1 MNVTDLRFMHPST
14 LVTAESSL
22 YQPPSIP
29 PPDDWVVSVDH
40 HGRDLSRYRDG
51 YWYFHAFGFPGFNFA
66 RQGLS
71 EINLA
76 LVKQVLYLVL
86 YHPNLFPG
94 RIRSCK
100 RHFECVV
107 KIARICDGNGVPLSK
122 LSRFPRIHH
131 DIAEA
136 LQCSN
141 YELYVSFLHKLRLYK
156 DVLGFEIAD
165 EKLVALLTSRI
176 INREIIQHPYI
187 PSRIWSYQVN
197 RLSECLDD
205 FLKHQEA
212 LGLAYVRLSDA
223 YEHNLGLRIPR
234 VYVTPFN
241 ETEKYKTSQRVIFKG
256 GFKHFLAEFGLL
268 NLFEKW
274 LGMDKRQILMQ
285 FSAYLNMIRDACL
298 LYILSFSLQR
308 SGEVLSL
315 RSNCFSIEKDEQL
328 GDIAL
333 IVGETTKTDPDDDA
347 RWVVPKEV
355 QKAVDVAA
363 SVAKWRM
370 RHRPKN
376 FVSSEAEELPPFLAT
391 PAWEP
396 WSGGGMRATR
406 DQRVAFLDLGSFT
419 RLYPHVLDPQAITVT
434 EADWKIALSL
444 TPNLHMRE
452 GFGVGLPWRFS
463 AHQLRRTTAVNMF
476 ASNAVSESSLQW
488 VMKHLSRN
496 MTLYYG
502 RNYTN
507 LKLNS
512 MAENAITFEY
522 YREIYRQ
529 LVAVVENN
537 IEYVNPHPKETI
549 SSEIIN
555 LVDAREEG
563 KLNKLIKQRTAGCR
577 RILLGFCLKPGS
589 CEYGGI
595 ESAAKCAGAD
605 GRGVCADVRFE
616 RKKEPQLIG
625 LKEAHEQE
633 LKTVARN
640 SPRHSYLTKEI
651 YAIGVYLDAIS
662 R

>member
-1 MNVTDLRFMHPST
+1 VTVTDLRFMHPSP

-40 HGRDLSRYRDG
+40 QGKDLSRYGDG

-66 RQGLS
+66 RQKLS
-71 EINLA
+71 EINVIS
-76 LVKQVLYLVL
+76 VKQILYLVL

-94 RIRSCK
+94 KIRSCK
-100 RHFECVV
+100 AHFECLV
-107 KIARICDGNGVPLSK
+107 KIARVCETHGIPLQK
-122 LSRFPRIHH
+122 LSRFPRIHQ
-131 DIAEA
+131 DVADA

-141 YELYVSFLHKLRLYK
+141 YEAYVRFLHKLRLYTEI
-156 DVLGFEIAD
+156 LGFEVAD
-165 EKLVALLTSRI
+165 AKLVAFLTSRTT
-176 INREIIQHPYI
+176 NREIIQHPYI
-187 PSRIWSYQVN
+187 PPRIWSYQVN
-197 RLSECLDD
+197 RLSQCLDD

-212 LGLAYVRLSDA
+212 LELVYVRLSDA
-223 YEHNLGLRIPR
+223 YEYNLSLTIPR
-234 VYVTPFN
+234 MYASPF
-241 ETEKYKTSQRVIFKG
+241 TEKEKYSTSQRVIFEG
-256 GFKHFLAEFGLL
+256 GFRHFLAEYGLL
-268 NLFEKW
+268 DLFEKW
-274 LGMDKRQILMQ
+274 FGKDKRLNLMQ
-285 FSAYLNMIRDACL
+285 LPAYLNMIRDACL
-298 LYILSFSLQR
+298 LYILNFSLQR
-308 SGEVLSL
+308 AGEVLSL
-315 RSNCFSIEKDEQL
+315 RSDCFSVEKDEQL

-333 IVGETTKTDPDDDA
+333 IAGETTKTDPDDDA

-355 QKAVDVAA
+355 QKAVAIA
-363 SVAKWRM
+363 SSIAKWRM

-376 FVSSEAEELPPFLAT
+376 FLTLEDKELPPFLAT

-406 DQRVAFLDLGSFT
+406 EQRVAFLDLGSFT
-419 RLYPHVLDPQAITVT
+419 RYYPHVMDPQAITVT

-444 TPNLHMRE
+444 TPNLHLRE

-476 ASNAVSESSLQW
+476 ASHAVSQSSLQW

-512 MAENAITFEY
+512 MAENAVIFEY

-537 IEYVNPHPKETI
+537 VEYVNPHPKETVPT
-549 SSEIIN
+549 EIIN
-555 LVDAREEG
+555 LVDAREED
-563 KLNKLIKQRTAGCR
+563 KLNKLIKKQAAGCR

-595 ESAAKCAGAD
+595 ESASKCAGAD

-625 LKEAHEQE
+625 LKEAHELE
-633 LKTVARN
+633 LKTVAPN
-640 SPRHSYLTKEI
+640 SPRHGFLTKEI
-651 YAIGVYLDAIS
+651 YAIGVYLDAVN